1 MNPTDILEHHIKQRR
16 GELSFSASKPKAVR
30 KWAKTLLDLPLGD
43 ACLQLWQAL
52 TEIHELE
59 CDESLRFELLQSIE
73 PMVQHLCQNLYAII
87 SKSRQV
93 QYNEHHEQVLQLLLG
108 IYAFMLL
115 NYYDIVQR
123 IDEQWQNNIASWQVF
138 SRFKIKTTLIKASFY
153 GLKMASQLLYYQ
165 VLFDVV
171 LLKRQWYLIHQI
183 YDLSKKNQQHLV
195 QLSVF
200 IHRSEQNDD
209 VKHIEHQ
216 YKQILL
222 FELLSA
228 PHLSEADLEIIC
240 ACSYEWA
247 NYLQFTEF
255 DNLNAYYRIAKNNDA
270 PIYFHHHGKYRHL
283 QADVAVSNTDLIRF
297 FNNEM
302 VLNKKFKGSS
312 TLQLYIHH
320 ILTHGYKRQDERF
333 AYVAQLDAY
342 LGFADM
348 VNVLSQRERSQEFV
362 ARYQLHNYMLQVLDK
377 SKSGYKIR
385 WKDDIPLLLQKGNL
399 LLIKEKNDDGRMNVW
414 QIAVVRWIQRVE
426 KTTVEIGVEIVSR
439 QQFVV
444 QLHSKHQAVETA
456 ILTYTRHQT
465 HGEQY
470 ALILDKNSQLHKE
483 KSLNMNLL
491 QVNLPIQLGR
501 HNTLSESHYVQK
513 YDIKL
518 QKVEESDILYRILTQ
533 SILS

>member
-1 MNPTDILEHHIKQRR
+1 MNPIDILEHHIKQRR
-16 GELSFSASKPKAVR
+16 GELSFSASKPKAV
-30 KWAKTLLDLPLGD
+30 KQWAKKLSELPLGD
-43 ACLQLWQAL
+43 TCLQLWQAL

-59 CDESLRFELLQSIE
+59 CDENLRFELLHSIA
-73 PMVQHLCQNLYAII
+73 PSVQCVCKDLYAII

-108 IYAFMLL
+108 IHAFMLL

-123 IDEQWQNNIASWQVF
+123 IDEQWQNNIASWQVL

-165 VLFDVV
+165 ALFNVS
-171 LLKRQWYLIHQI
+171 LLSRQWFLIHQI
-183 YDLSKKNQQHLV
+183 YDLSKKNKQYLV
-195 QLSVF
+195 QLGVF
-200 IHRSEQNDD
+200 VDHLEYEVKNIEQ
-209 VKHIEHQ
+209 Q

-228 PHLSEADLEIIC
+228 PHLSETDLSNILC
-240 ACSYEWA
+240 YSHEWA
-247 NYLQFTEF
+247 NYLQFAEL
-255 DNLNAYYRIAKNNDA
+255 DDVNAYYRIAIQHDA
-270 PIYFHHHGKYRHL
+270 PIYFQHYGKYRHL
-283 QADVAVSNTDLIRF
+283 PANVAVSNIDLIHF
-297 FNNEM
+297 FDNEM
-302 VLNKKFKGSS
+302 ILNQKFKGSS

-320 ILTHGYKRQDERF
+320 ILTHGYKRQEERF

-342 LGFADM
+342 LGFADI
-348 VNVLSQRERSQEFV
+348 VNVLSPHDHSQGFV
-362 ARYQLHNYMLQVLDK
+362 ARHRLNNYMLQVLDK

-385 WKDDIPLLLQKGNL
+385 WQDDIPLLLQKGNL

-414 QIAVVRWIQRVE
+414 QIAVVRWIQRVD

-439 QQFVV
+439 QQFIVK
-444 QLHSKHQAVETA
+444 LHSKHQAVETA
-456 ILTYTRHQT
+456 ILTYTRHKT

-470 ALILDKNSQLHKE
+470 ALILDKKSQLHKE
-483 KSLNMNLL
+483 KSLNMTLL
-491 QVNLPIQLGR
+491 QVTLPIQLAR
-501 HNTLSESHYVQK
+501 NNALPESHYVQK
-513 YDIKL
+513 YDVKL